1 MKRTFLCFCSV
12 LLSVIFCHVSAQGN
26 QEAMQKAW
34 MEHMTPGN
42 THKMLSKADGQW
54 TVETTLWMEPGAQP
68 VKSTGTADVKMIL
81 GGRYQ
86 ESKHSGNMM
95 GMPFEGISVTG
106 YDNAKKVFVNSWVDN
121 MGTGMMNMEGKWDD
135 NTKTINFSGK
145 VFDPMT
151 NKEMMVRETFKMI
164 DDNTQS
170 MEMFMTHDGKEF
182 KSMELKLTRKK

>member
-1 MKRTFLCFCSV
+1 MKRTILSFCAV
-12 LLSVIFCHVSAQGN
+12 LLSVTSSYVLAQGN
-26 QEAMQKAW
+26 QEAMQKAV
-34 MEHMTPGN
+34 MEYITPGN

-68 VKSTGTADVKMIL
+68 IKSTGTADVKMIL

-95 GMPFEGISVTG
+95 GMPFEGISITG

-121 MGTGMMNMEGKWDD
+121 MGTGMMNMEGKWDE

-170 MEMFMTHDGKEF
+170 MEMYMTHDGKEF